1 MDEEIQKQIE
11 RYRMTAESWG
21 DATREA
27 MLRGDIGL
35 ARTSARLAAQHA
47 RVAVQLE
54 TGERLIEP
62 EDSVNGNGEAVNT
75 DPPFHSSGETINV

>member
-11 RYRMTAESWG
+11 HYRMTAESLG
-21 DATREA
+21 DAARDA

-47 RVAVQLE
+47 RVALQLE
-54 TGERLIEP
+54 TGERVIEP
-62 EDSVNGNGEAVNT
+62 EDTINENAEAVNT
-75 DPPFHSSGETINV
+75 DPPSHSSEETINV

>member
-11 RYRMTAESWG
+11 RYRVTAEAMG
-21 DATREA
+21 DAAREA

-47 RVAVQLE
+47 RVALQLE
-54 TGERLIEP
+54 TGVRVFEP
-62 EDSVNGNGEAVNT
+62 EDTANEEAVNT
-75 DPPFHSSGETINV
+75 DPFSEPLLFSLL